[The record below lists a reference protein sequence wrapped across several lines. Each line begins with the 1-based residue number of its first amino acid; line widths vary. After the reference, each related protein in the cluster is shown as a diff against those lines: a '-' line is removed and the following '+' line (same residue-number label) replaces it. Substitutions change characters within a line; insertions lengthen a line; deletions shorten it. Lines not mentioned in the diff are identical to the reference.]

1 MNRSKLLQ
9 TLEVVGRALER
20 NNVLPIYE
28 YFCFTGETVFA
39 FNDNFGIVSPCQVPK
54 PFAVHGP
61 RFRDFLQAS
70 KADEIEMEVDQDQ
83 LLFVLG
89 KTPHVLPSKT
99 STDFVWTEP
108 ELESGS
114 YDKYPD
120 SEEGVITGIEHCLAT
135 CSENLALEAF
145 ARVYIGHVKNE
156 HNTPQIAIYS
166 TDGDALT
173 KYMVGMVGQADVC
186 LSRAFCDAVVKIGS
200 TKNANSNILVGKEW
214 VCRNFE
220 DYKIYGRNLGPTT
233 FDYETNIGKILGG
246 TAFDLVGIPEKLKED
261 LTRARVVSDVETS
274 ATTITIKG
282 NMLELQTETP
292 FGNVY
297 DEIKVKHPDIEVRVS
312 AELLQKSMT
321 DCTQFRIL
329 KNCCVFK
336 GNKVLRLVSNL

>member
-28 YFCFTGETVFA
+28 YFCFTGSTVFA
-39 FNDNFGIVSPCQVPK
+39 FNDSFGIVAPCQVPK

-99 STDFVWTEP
+99 SSDFVWTEP
-108 ELESGS
+108 KLGTYGS
-114 YDKYPD
+114 NFT
-120 SEEGVITGIEHCLAT
+120 EGIGFCLPT

-145 ARVYIGHVKNE
+145 ARVCIKDSNGVL
-156 HNTPQIAIYS
+156 TVYS

-173 KYMVGMVGQADVC
+173 KYTTDIGGNLDVC
-186 LSRAFCDAVVKIGS
+186 LSRAFCDAIVKIGS
-200 TKNANSNILVGKEW
+200 EKLVIGDEW
-214 VCRNFE
+214 ICSHFE
-220 DYKIYGRNLGPTT
+220 DFKIYGRNLGPTT

-246 TAFDLVGIPEKLKED
+246 AAFDLVDIPKKLDED

-274 ATTITIKG
+274 PTTITIKG
-282 NMLELQTETP
+282 NTLELQTETP

-297 DEIKVKHPDIEVRVS
+297 DEIKVKHPDIEVKIS
-312 AELLQKSMT
+312 AELLQKSMA
-321 DCTQFRIL
+321 DCNQFRVL

-336 GNKVLRLVSNL
+336 GEKVMRLVSNL

>member
-1 MNRSKLLQ
+1 MDRSKLLQ

-39 FNDNFGIVSPCQVPK
+39 FNDSFGVVAPCQVPK

-108 ELESGS
+108 KLESGS
-114 YDKYPD
+114 YSKHPD
-120 SEEGVITGIEHCLAT
+120 FEGGVITGIEHCLAT

-145 ARVYIGHVKNE
+145 ARVYIGHINSRTAV
-156 HNTPQIAIYS
+156 YS

-173 KYMVGMVGQADVC
+173 KYEVGTAGQDNSC
-186 LSRAFCDAVVKIGS
+186 LSRAFCDAIIKIGS
-200 TKNANSNILVGKEW
+200 TKNANSNILIGKEW

-246 TAFDLVGIPEKLKED
+246 AAFDLAVIPEKLKED

-274 ATTITIKG
+274 PTTITIRG
-282 NMLELQTETP
+282 NTLELQTETP

-297 DEIKVKHPDIEVRVS
+297 DEIKVKHPDIEVKIS
-312 AELLQKSMT
+312 AELLQKSMA
-321 DCTQFRIL
+321 DCDQFRVL

-336 GNKVLRLVSNL
+336 GKNVTRLVSNL

>member
-28 YFCFTGETVFA
+28 YFCFTGSTVFA
-39 FNDNFGIVSPCQVPK
+39 FNDSFGIVAPCQVPK

-70 KADEIEMEVDQDQ
+70 KADEIEMEVEQDQ
-83 LLFVLG
+83 LLFMLG

-99 STDFVWTEP
+99 SSDFVWVEP
-108 ELESGS
+108 NPG
-114 YDKYPD
+114 KIFI
-120 SEEGVITGIEHCLAT
+120 EGVTKGIELCLPT

-145 ARVYIGHVKNE
+145 ARICIKDSNGKL
-156 HNTPQIAIYS
+156 TIYS

-173 KYMVGMVGQADVC
+173 KYTTDIGGNLDVC
-186 LSRAFCDAVVKIGS
+186 LSRAFCDAIVKIGS
-200 TKNANSNILVGKEW
+200 ENLVISDEW
-214 VCRNFE
+214 ICSHFE
-220 DYKIYGRNLGPTT
+220 DYKVYGRNLGPTT

-246 TAFDLVGIPEKLKED
+246 AVFDLVDIPKPKLNED

-282 NMLELQTETP
+282 NVLELQTETP

-297 DEIKVKHPDIEVRVS
+297 DEIKVKHPDIVVKIS
-312 AELLQKSMT
+312 AELLQKSMA
-321 DCTQFRIL
+321 DCNQFRVL

-336 GNKVLRLVSNL
+336 GENVMRLVSNF